1 MTTMPRI
8 TPDLEFIKELQ
19 AVGGESVKK
28 CYQCATCSVACPIS
42 PSGNPYPRKEMI
54 WAQWGLKD
62 RLLTDIDV
70 WLCHNCG
77 TCSDLCPRGA
87 NPGDLLA
94 AIRNMT
100 YRNLVGPSCMGKLMS
115 SAKGLPVLI
124 GIPAVLF
131 LIVWIIVAS
140 IKGSVFPLEGGE
152 VVFGSLFPGDYT
164 IDPIFMVVFFFM
176 VYKFYSGVKT
186 LIKNF
191 APEGGVVY
199 LGGKKPNPIR
209 VLVEL
214 FLDEILPHKKF
225 SDCGSFTLRRIG
237 HLCTIFGF
245 IALAIVTGVVAMGHW
260 GPVFLA
266 PLGIHIHG
274 IHTPMSQ
281 FNPVKLLAN
290 FGALLLVVGLVGLTV
305 SRIIKDKAKHASTFY
320 DWYLLGVIWVVFLTG
335 MGSQIFRLMNIK
347 YLAYPV
353 YYLHLV
359 SVFMLIAYLPWSK
372 LGHMVYRTA
381 ALAYARYLG
390 RKAV

>member
-1 MTTMPRI
+1 MPRI

-176 VYKFYSGVKT
+176 VY
-186 LIKNF
+186 
-191 APEGGVVY
+191 
-199 LGGKKPNPIR
+199 
-209 VLVEL
+209 
-214 FLDEILPHKKF
+214 
-225 SDCGSFTLRRIG
+225 
-237 HLCTIFGF
+237 
-245 IALAIVTGVVAMGHW
+245 
-260 GPVFLA
+260 
-266 PLGIHIHG
+266 
-274 IHTPMSQ
+274 
-281 FNPVKLLAN
+281 
-290 FGALLLVVGLVGLTV
+290 
-305 SRIIKDKAKHASTFY
+305 
-320 DWYLLGVIWVVFLTG
+320 
-335 MGSQIFRLMNIK
+335 
-347 YLAYPV
+347 
-353 YYLHLV
+353 
-359 SVFMLIAYLPWSK
+359 
-372 LGHMVYRTA
+372 
-381 ALAYARYLG
+381 
-390 RKAV
+390 